1 MLLNQLERI
10 KLNRRCTGEHV
21 SASTFSV
28 VSRQGILVQLQ
39 SVLVF
44 PMSHYAPPVRRN
56 GGGANPDH
64 CWSCFVPRL
73 TPLPVTIS
81 LALMASVATHAEPV
95 GTRTCARWM
104 AGREQHLSTTMETW
118 VAGYL
123 ASSNQWALAL
133 GLAEA
138 PVLVPGLL
146 KLIDQNCKSDP
157 DASLASV
164 VFDVIRSEL
173 LQGKSGQHTPSVSP
187 R

>member
-1 MLLNQLERI
+1 MADEPGGVSNVANSTPGPPVGSITR
-10 KLNRRCTGEHV
+10 V
-21 SASTFSV
+21 SASLKS
-28 VSRQGILVQLQ
+28 
-39 SVLVF
+39 
-44 PMSHYAPPVRRN
+44 YAFAMYPLSPTCTPRR
-56 GGGANPDH
+56 GCHGADPDH

-81 LALMASVATHAEPV
+81 LTLMTSVATHAEPI

-104 AGREQHLSTTMETW
+104 DGRGQHLSTTMETW
-118 VAGYL
+118 VTGYL

-138 PVLVPGLL
+138 PVLVPELL
-146 KLIDQNCKSDP
+146 KLIDQNCKSNP
-157 DASLASV
+157 NARLANV

-173 LQGKSGQHTPSVSP
+173 LRGKSGQHTPSVSP

>member
-1 MLLNQLERI
+1 M
-10 KLNRRCTGEHV
+10 
-21 SASTFSV
+21 
-28 VSRQGILVQLQ
+28 
-39 SVLVF
+39 
-44 PMSHYAPPVRRN
+44 
-56 GGGANPDH
+56 
-64 CWSCFVPRL
+64 PRL

-123 ASSNQWALAL
+123 ASSNQWAFAL
-133 GLAEA
+133 GPADA
-138 PVLVPGLL
+138 LVPVPELL
-146 KLIDQNCKSDP
+146 KLIDQNCKSNP
-157 DASLASV
+157 NARLANV

-173 LQGKSGQHTPSVSP
+173 LRRKSGQHMLSVSP